1 MTTVRHGW
9 WWGLEMVLFVVS
21 LVLGVG
27 LSPLTNEAPSG
38 PVAPISRSSALHL
51 LNAADAAGAR
61 QWTSNRAASSSDS
74 SDADDDGDDDDEDG
88 DGDGHDVCA
97 LPAVASAAPQVD
109 RAVSQLL
116 AHAIFEP
123 LSALAL
129 DGHSLRAP
137 PQ

>member
-1 MTTVRHGW
+1 MVRRGW
-9 WWGLEMVLFVVS
+9 RSGLELVLFVS
-21 LVLGVG
+21 TLVLGVG
-27 LSPLTNEAPSG
+27 LSLLTNSTPSG
-38 PVAPISRSSALHL
+38 PVSPIGRSPALHV

-61 QWTSNRAASSSDS
+61 QWTSNRAASSSDA
-74 SDADDDGDDDDEDG
+74 SDADDDGDDDDDDD

>member
-1 MTTVRHGW
+1 MVRRGW
-9 WWGLEMVLFVVS
+9 RSGLELVLLVS
-21 LVLGVG
+21 TLVLGVG
-27 LSPLTNEAPSG
+27 LSLLTNSAPSG
-38 PVAPISRSSALHL
+38 PVSPIGRSSALHV

-74 SDADDDGDDDDEDG
+74 SDADDDGDDDDG
-88 DGDGHDVCA
+88 DGDDVCA
-97 LPAVASAAPQVD
+97 LPAVASGAPQVD

-116 AHAIFEP
+116 AHAIFKP

>member
-1 MTTVRHGW
+1 MVRRGW
-9 WWGLEMVLFVVS
+9 RSGLELVLFVS
-21 LVLGVG
+21 TLVLGVG
-27 LSPLTNEAPSG
+27 LSLLTNSAPSG
-38 PVAPISRSSALHL
+38 PVSPIGRSSALHV
-51 LNAADAAGAR
+51 LNAADAADAS

-74 SDADDDGDDDDEDG
+74 SDADDDGDDDDG
-88 DGDGHDVCA
+88 DGDDVCA
-97 LPAVASAAPQVD
+97 LPAVASGAPQVN

>member
-1 MTTVRHGW
+1 MTMVRRGW
-9 WWGLEMVLFVVS
+9 RSGLELVLFVS
-21 LVLGVG
+21 TLVLGVG
-27 LSPLTNEAPSG
+27 LSLLTNSAPSG
-38 PVAPISRSSALHL
+38 PVSPIGRSSALHV
-51 LNAADAAGAR
+51 LNAADAAGAS

-74 SDADDDGDDDDEDG
+74 SDADDDGDDDDG
-88 DGDGHDVCA
+88 DGDDVCA
-97 LPAVASAAPQVD
+97 LPAVASGAPQVD

>member
-1 MTTVRHGW
+1 VTTVRHGW

-27 LSPLTNEAPSG
+27 LSLLTNEAPSG

-51 LNAADAAGAR
+51 LNAADAARAR
-61 QWTSNRAASSSDS
+61 QWTTTRHAASSSDS
-74 SDADDDGDDDDEDG
+74 SDDDDDDDGD
-88 DGDGHDVCA
+88 DVCA
-97 LPAVASAAPQVD
+97 LPAVASPVPQADSRVGWLPIHAA
-109 RAVSQLL
+109 
-116 AHAIFEP
+116 FEP
-123 LSALAL
+123 LSSPVL

>member
-1 MTTVRHGW
+1 MVRRGW
-9 WWGLEMVLFVVS
+9 RSGLELVLLVS
-21 LVLGVG
+21 TLVLGVG
-27 LSPLTNEAPSG
+27 LSLLTNSAPSG
-38 PVAPISRSSALHL
+38 PVSPIGRSPALHV

-74 SDADDDGDDDDEDG
+74 SDADDDGDDDDDDG

>member
-1 MTTVRHGW
+1 MVRRGW
-9 WWGLEMVLFVVS
+9 RSGLELVLFVS
-21 LVLGVG
+21 TLVLGVG
-27 LSPLTNEAPSG
+27 LSLLTNSAPSG
-38 PVAPISRSSALHL
+38 PVSPIGRSPALHV

-61 QWTSNRAASSSDS
+61 QWTSNHAASSSDS
-74 SDADDDGDDDDEDG
+74 SDADDDGDDDDD